1 MRRPRPGVHRR
12 GERWLATLPGLFDFL
27 WSSAFDLAQVSVIV
41 IAVLA
46 SARRRWA
53 LLRDWAVSLAL
64 TGRRCALRWMG
75 RGRLAPHA
83 VRQHRSR
90 GRIGRLPVVG
100 ARRQRCGD
108 HRSEPVPRQPTPQV
122 RSMAHGPRLDLG
134 AGIRGGRAR
143 CGVVCGRDRLGRRCA
158 GPPRLRLTRWDTVA
172 ARSRRIAAIDR
183 RRCRASERGG
193 PPRGDVRPAT
203 TPTIEISTFRSTAA
217 TPGTASS
224 SSRCGASCSTD
235 RVGAASPSIDDT
247 RSNTRRI

>member
-1 MRRPRPGVHRR
+1 
-12 GERWLATLPGLFDFL
+12 
-27 WSSAFDLAQVSVIV
+27 
-41 IAVLA
+41 
-46 SARRRWA
+46 
-53 LLRDWAVSLAL
+53 
-64 TGRRCALRWMG
+64 MG

-108 HRSEPVPRQPTPQV
+108 HRSEPVPRQPAPQV
-122 RSMAHGPRLDLG
+122 RSMAHRPRLDLG
-134 AGIRGGRAR
+134 AGIRGGRTR

-193 PPRGDVRPAT
+193 PPRGDVRPSA
-203 TPTIEISTFRSTAA
+203 
-217 TPGTASS
+217 
-224 SSRCGASCSTD
+224 
-235 RVGAASPSIDDT
+235 
-247 RSNTRRI
+247 NTRRSRSRRSGPRPRLLGQPVLRQDVAPRVLPIGWAQRHRQSTTPGRTPGVSDLVRRAGRRIGDTTRGGGDGQPRRRTVRLRAGGGRVRPGRRRDQRRVVGRRVALTRATARSRHSARGDHP